1 MIAFLVEL
9 ENRVGSV
16 AEVAEAIAERG
27 INITGGAGVA
37 CGGSGQFALT
47 TNDEAATRRLL
58 LSRGYK
64 FREIELVPITLADT
78 PGTFA
83 RACRA
88 LAEAKINIE
97 ATFGMGTTGD
107 RNTMAFAT
115 DDPARAR
122 TILSQKALTGTGR

>member
-37 CGGSGQFALT
+37 CGGSGQLAFT
-47 TNDEAATRRLL
+47 TNDEAGTRRLL

-83 RACRA
+83 RTCRA

-97 ATFGMGTTGD
+97 AAFAMGASGD
-107 RNTMAFAT
+107 RTTMAFAT

-122 TILSQKALTGTGR
+122 TILSQKALSGTGR